1 VQTSRRSASSRPR
14 CSAIIASV
22 LITAIDVK
30 AKIIATNSGPSQRL
44 VFRSA

>member
-1 VQTSRRSASSRPR
+1 
-14 CSAIIASV
+14 